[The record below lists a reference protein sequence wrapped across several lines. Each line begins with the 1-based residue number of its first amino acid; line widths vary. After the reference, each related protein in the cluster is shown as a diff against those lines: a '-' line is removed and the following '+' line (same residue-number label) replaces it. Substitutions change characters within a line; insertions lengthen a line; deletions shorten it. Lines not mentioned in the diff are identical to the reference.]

1 MKKLAEFHGVLA
13 DEARLR
19 ILWLLMNS
27 GELCVCDIVSA
38 LGFTQSKASRHLRIL
53 LAAGLLA
60 DRHQGLWVHYSVA
73 DVGDT
78 LARQQLQILKKQL
91 AASSEAQSIL
101 EKIRPAL
108 CCRAGRNHQPVRQE
122 ELK

>member
-1 MKKLAEFHGVLA
+1 MKQLAEFHGVLA

-27 GELCVCDIVSA
+27 GELCVCDIMST

-60 DRHQGLWVHYSVA
+60 DRRQGLWVHYSVA
-73 DVGDT
+73 GVSDT
-78 LARQQLQILKKQL
+78 LVMQQLQILKKQL
-91 AASSEAQSIL
+91 AASTEAQSIL

-108 CCRAGRNHQPVRQE
+108 CCRARRNH
-122 ELK
+122 

>member
-1 MKKLAEFHGVLA
+1 VRKLAEFHGVLA

-27 GELCVCDIVSA
+27 GELCVCEVMSI
-38 LGFTQSKASRHLRIL
+38 LGFSQSKASRHLRIL
-53 LAAGLLA
+53 HAAGLLA
-60 DRHQGLWVHYSVA
+60 HRRQGLWIHYSVA
-73 DVGDT
+73 GVGDT
-78 LARQQLQILKKQL
+78 LVMQQLQILKKQM

-101 EKIRPAL
+101 EKVRPAL
-108 CCRAGRNHQPVRQE
+108 CCRARCYHQPARQE